1 MFPSQTEFLRHI
13 LDECRYLRKEY
24 SSNNFEEFIHNE
36 RLTKAI
42 CRSLEIIGEACG
54 KIHPDIKV
62 AYPSIEW
69 RAMSD
74 MRNKIIHFYF
84 GIDYDVVWD
93 TVKTDIPILEQG
105 VNVILAEHTDSSN
118 SE

>member
-13 LDECRYLRKEY
+13 LDECDYLQREY
-24 SSNNFEEFIHNE
+24 GSSNFEEFVNNE
-36 RLTKAI
+36 RLTRAI
-42 CRSLEIIGEACG
+42 CRSLEIIGEACS
-54 KIHPDIKV
+54 KIHPDIKA

-93 TVKTDIPILEQG
+93 TVKTDIPILEKG
-105 VNVILAEHTDSSN
+105 INLILAGQ
-118 SE
+118 

>member
-1 MFPSQTEFLRHI
+1 MCPSLSEFLRHI
-13 LDECRYLRKEY
+13 LDECNYLRKEY
-24 SSNNFEEFIHNE
+24 SSANFEEFSHNA

-42 CRSLEIIGEACG
+42 CGSLEIIREACS
-54 KIHPDIKV
+54 KIHPDRKA
-62 AYPSIEW
+62 AYPFIEW

-93 TVKTDIPILEQG
+93 TIKTDIPVLER
-105 VNVILAEHTDSSN
+105 NIKLILAEQSDSSGQL
-118 SE
+118 